1 MWFCINLE
9 YFVVSYWILKYIG
22 YYVNCICIYILV
34 RVYELD
40 LFKIFRIKI
49 CICFE
54 FIILKKNFVYILGIV
69 GLVVYFV
76 NGICELLVIVL
87 YVFY

>member
-1 MWFCINLE
+1 MF
-9 YFVVSYWILKYIG
+9 WIYYI
-22 YYVNCICIYILV
+22 
-34 RVYELD
+34 
-40 LFKIFRIKI
+40 
-49 CICFE
+49 
-54 FIILKKNFVYILGIV
+54 KKNFVYILGIV

>member
-9 YFVVSYWILKYIG
+9 YFVVSYWNLEYIG

-54 FIILKKNFVYILGIV
+54 FII
-69 GLVVYFV
+69 
-76 NGICELLVIVL
+76 
-87 YVFY
+87 